1 MGIDCSQ
8 LSNSLSQKEIT
19 EKLTSDSRSKSIKAL
34 SGLNFMAADIPNGFG
49 PFLAMYLRHYLN
61 LNPALI
67 GMVLAGTTLSNLVA
81 QIPLS
86 AWLDHCR
93 YKQRVIA
100 AIMLI
105 SGLGIFILTHSHRFR
120 ILMGVQLLVGAA
132 WVLYQPAI
140 NSISVGL
147 VGTGQLS
154 KQLSRNEAFNH
165 SGNFFSAM
173 IAGLLGQYFRL
184 TAIFD
189 FLIVQCIIGAILAF
203 QIRQKD
209 TEIYVQ
215 EEAILEVHEGNQHL
229 SRIWQVLK
237 DKRLLIFSFS
247 ALLFHMANAA
257 MLPLVSQVLILSTP
271 RKAALATS
279 ACIIVAQLV
288 MVPMALATGFW
299 VERIGRKPVFALG
312 FLVLALR
319 GFLFTLSANPYY
331 LVTVQGLDGIGAAI
345 FGVLLGI
352 VAADLSKGKGRFN
365 LIQGVI
371 ITGMGIGSTV
381 SQLLGGWLSKVSGY
395 NTAFLALSGAALIG
409 FVFFWILMPETKL
422 PIPAEALES

>member
-19 EKLTSDSRSKSIKAL
+19 ENSTSDSHSKSIKAL
-34 SGLNFMAADIPNGFG
+34 SALNFLAADIPNGFG
-49 PFLAMYLRHYLN
+49 PFLAMYLRHTMN
-61 LNPALI
+61 WNPAFI
-67 GMVLAGTTLSNLVA
+67 GMVLASCTLSNLVG

-100 AIMLI
+100 AILLI
-105 SGLGIFILTHSHRFR
+105 SGLSIFILTHSQRFK
-120 ILMGVQLLVGAA
+120 ILLGVQLIVGAA

-147 VGTGQLS
+147 VGPAHLS

-165 SGNFFSAM
+165 GGNFISAM

-209 TEIYVQ
+209 TERHVQ
-215 EEAILEVHEGNQHL
+215 EQAILEVQDSKEHL
-229 SRIWQVLK
+229 AHVWAVLK

-247 ALLFHMANAA
+247 SLLFHLANAA

-271 RKAALATS
+271 KKAALATS

-299 VERIGRKPVFALG
+299 AERIGRKPVFALG

-319 GFLFTLSANPYY
+319 GFLFTVSLNPYY
-331 LVTVQGLDGIGAAI
+331 LVAVQGLDGIGAAI
-345 FGVLLGI
+345 FGVLLGV

-371 ITGMGIGSTV
+371 ITGMGIGATG
-381 SQLLGGWLSKVSGY
+381 SQLLGGWLAKVNGY
-395 NTAFLALSGAALIG
+395 NTAFLALSGASLIG
-409 FVFFWILMPETKL
+409 CIFFWILMPETKL
-422 PIPAEALES
+422 PVQAKELEG

>member
-1 MGIDCSQ
+1 MGIDCPQ
-8 LSNSLSQKEIT
+8 LSNSLSRT
-19 EKLTSDSRSKSIKAL
+19 EVAEKSISDSRSKSIKAL
-34 SGLNFMAADIPNGFG
+34 SALNFMAADIPNGFG
-49 PFLAMYLRHYLN
+49 PFLAMYLRHSLN
-61 LNPALI
+61 LNPAFI
-67 GMVLAGTTLSNLVA
+67 GMVLASTTLSNLVM

-100 AIMLI
+100 AILLV
-105 SGLGIFILTHSHRFR
+105 SGLSIFVLTHSHH
-120 ILMGVQLLVGAA
+120 LKVLLGVQLLVGAS

-147 VGTGQLS
+147 VGTKQLS
-154 KQLSRNEAFNH
+154 KRLSRNEAFNH

-189 FLIVQCIIGAILAF
+189 FLIVQCLIGVVLAF

-209 TEIYVQ
+209 TELYV
-215 EEAILEVHEGNQHL
+215 EEAHILETKINKQNSG
-229 SRIWQVLK
+229 RIWTVLK
-237 DKRLLIFSFS
+237 DKNLLIFTFS
-247 ALLFHMANAA
+247 ALLFHLSNAA

-271 RKAALATS
+271 KKAALATS

-288 MVPMALATGFW
+288 MVPMALATGFLAD
-299 VERIGRKPVFALG
+299 RFGRKPIFAVG
-312 FLVLALR
+312 FLILALR
-319 GFLFTLSANPYY
+319 GFLYTRWVNPYY
-331 LVTVQGLDGIGAAI
+331 LVSVQALDGVGAAI
-345 FGVLLGI
+345 FGVLIGL

-371 ITGMGIGSTV
+371 ITGMGVGSTL
-381 SQLLGGWLSKVSGY
+381 SQLLGGWLARVSGY
-395 NTAFLALSGAALIG
+395 NTAFLVLSGAALIG
-409 FVFFWILMPETKL
+409 FLFFWFFMPETQL
-422 PIPAEALES
+422 QLQAETVEG